1 MLQSSLLV
9 SLLAVKWLFLA
20 GLLTALLD
28 DVWLSTTI
36 CVVRRARGTMCL
48 KVWKIAIE
56 HVSGQMIQVSEV
68 SAWLV
73 VSETGQDQLL
83 YETSM

>member
-48 KVWKIAIE
+48 KVWKLAME
-56 HVSGQMIQVSEV
+56 RVSGQMIQV